1 MKIKMLKSLFII
13 SCLSLTFCI
22 NADTSY
28 SQENKPE
35 ARKLAGYSYPT
46 FWDAEAQPRID
57 DACTEAYKDSESKL
71 VIIGYGTL
79 SMVRIETLMIK
90 NYIVNYRGIA
100 DNRIII
106 IEGGKSEKPIVE
118 LWIVPKGAP
127 QPTPKSL
134 ADNSLISK
142 ITYVGGY
149 CYVCEEGPP
158 YDGLLFKVFAEEL
171 ERNPTAKAYLI
182 YYKDKDFPDNKA
194 LGRAKTKLTKEHKIN
209 SSRLRVIGGGV
220 NVGYIEFYI
229 VPKGQSF
236 RLPQNQ
242 KSVKKNR

>member
-1 MKIKMLKSLFII
+1 MKNNILKSLFIL
-13 SCLSLTFCI
+13 SCLSLMFWVSTS
-22 NADTSY
+22 TSY
-28 SQENKPE
+28 SQENKSE
-35 ARKLAGYSYPT
+35 ARKLAGYIYPA

-71 VIIGYGTL
+71 VIIGYGTPP
-79 SMVRIETLMIK
+79 MVRIETLMIK

-100 DNRIII
+100 DNRVIT
-106 IEGGKSEKPIVE
+106 IEGGESEKPIVE
-118 LWIVPKGAP
+118 LWIVPKGAS
-127 QPTPKSL
+127 QPIPKSL

-142 ITYVGGY
+142 ITRVGGY

-171 ERNPTAKAYLI
+171 ERNPTAKAYLV

-194 LGRAKTKLTKEHKIN
+194 LSRAKTKLTKEHKIN
-209 SSRLRVIGGGV
+209 FSRLRIVGGGV
-220 NVGYIEFYI
+220 SIGYIEFYI

-236 RLPQNQ
+236 TLPQKQ
-242 KSVKKNR
+242 KSVKKKQ